1 MLGMAALLGS
11 AQHMPALLEQLAPGK
26 QEPSVARSEV
36 LAPKMIAAITGF
48 DLRHVTY
55 IRT

>member
-1 MLGMAALLGS
+1 MAALLGS